1 MDRFAMVTHVSTLI
15 SLVCCFTMAISG
27 YWVFT
32 DKTEGNILNNFS
44 AVRALF
50 LCTFITLDIKRSFR
64 RMTP

>member
-1 MDRFAMVTHVSTLI
+1 MDRFAMVTHVSTLV

-44 AVRALF
+44 AVCPLHYVAFSWEVLREM
-50 LCTFITLDIKRSFR
+50 I
-64 RMTP
+64 